1 MPHKAW
7 ETFLKFH
14 HLIGITL
21 VALAGAAFYLN
32 HSLNYWNVVRKSM
45 KEEKTTQC
53 DYFSG
58 RWVYDNVSYPIYN
71 EEQCSFMDHI
81 FACQKNGRKDFNY
94 RYWRWQ
100 PRNCDIP
107 RFNGK
112 AFLEKIRG
120 KKVLFVGDSVNRN
133 QWVSLLCLIESSL
146 APSSKKSL
154 TRKGNCNF
162 FHSIEYN
169 TTIGFYWSPFLVES
183 NCDDYLN
190 HRNLDNRVIKIE
202 AIEKHARHWND
213 ADILIFDS
221 YAWWLSPN
229 KLLWGSFENRNA
241 IYKKVETKTRPY
253 EMGLR
258 TWSDWLEMNINRTKT
273 KLFFMSVSPNILR
286 GDTFRHCYNKS
297 EPIPKNLL
305 PSKPYHLMGVLEASI
320 ENLRARGINVEY
332 LRITRMSEYRN
343 DAHPSIYRATIGH
356 LSEDN
361 KKDPTTYTDCL
372 HWCLPGVPDIW
383 NQILYDYIMKS

>member
-1 MPHKAW
+1 MFIISTSINLRHNEKSQHKMAHKAW

-45 KEEKTTQC
+45 KEEKNTEC
-53 DYFSG
+53 DFFSG
-58 RWVYDNVSYPIYN
+58 RWVYDNVSYPLYN

-94 RYWRWQ
+94 RHWRWQ

-112 AFLEKIRG
+112 
-120 KKVLFVGDSVNRN
+120 
-133 QWVSLLCLIESSL
+133 
-146 APSSKKSL
+146 
-154 TRKGNCNF
+154 
-162 FHSIEYN
+162 EYN

-190 HRNLDNRVIKIE
+190 HRNLDNRVVKIE

-229 KLLWGSFENRNA
+229 KLLWGSFESPDA
-241 IYKKVETKTRPY
+241 IYKQVETKSRPY
-253 EMGLR
+253 EMGLS

-305 PSKPYHLMGVLEASI
+305 PSKRYHLMGVLEASL

-332 LRITRMSEYRN
+332 IRITRMSEYRN
-343 DAHPSIYRATIGH
+343 DAHPSIYRATIDH
-356 LSEDN
+356 LSEEN